1 MNQPTGV
8 LSAMLTPWRNGE
20 PDLDQLRKIVDFQ
33 IEGGLS
39 GLFPVSSVGESG
51 LMSFEQK
58 CSIMQTVIEQAAG
71 RLPVWCGI
79 PSSNAQE
86 SIALAKFAESKG
98 ATGVVLMPPVIYRHS
113 SETIVATMT
122 EIINAT
128 ALAVCLYNI
137 PFFADPLTPP
147 MVAEL
152 AKLPNVVGIKDSGGN
167 AVEFMQM
174 LHLCGEAKPE
184 FCVLTGREEFLYA
197 SLKAGGKGCMTATSG
212 VIPEVM
218 SQIYR
223 LTQQGEDQRAHK
235 LQMAAL
241 PVMMMMSAV
250 PFPLGYKL
258 GMEIRGFD
266 MGESPFPLSEQTKE
280 KARTTKISLER
291 ALQQLLDLLQN

>member
-1 MNQPTGV
+1 MIQPSGV
-8 LSAMLTPWRNGE
+8 FSAMLTPWQDGK
-20 PDLDQLRKIVDFQ
+20 PDLIQLRKLVDFQ
-33 IEGGLS
+33 IVGGLT

-58 CSIMQTVIEQAAG
+58 CSIMTTVIEQAAG
-71 RLPVWCGI
+71 RVPVWCGI

-86 SIALAKFAESKG
+86 SIALAQFAQSKN
-98 ATGVVLMPPVIYRHS
+98 ATGVVLMPSVIYRHS
-113 SETIVATMT
+113 AETIVSTMT
-122 EIINAT
+122 EIICST
-128 ALAVCLYNI
+128 SLPVCLYNI
-137 PFFADPLTPP
+137 PFFADPLTPA

-174 LHLCGEAKPE
+174 LHLCHQVNPA

-212 VIPEVM
+212 IIPEVM
-218 SQIYR
+218 SKIYW
-223 LTQQGEDQRAHK
+223 LTQQGEDEKAHK

-241 PVMMMMSAV
+241 PVMMMMASI

-258 GMEIRGFD
+258 GMVLRGFD
-266 MGESPFPLSEQTKE
+266 MGDSPFPLTKQTKE
-280 KARTTKISLER
+280 QACSIKIKLEQ
-291 ALQQLLDLLQN
+291 ALQQLLDIAN